1 MRFIALG
8 TTEFVKH
15 CINGLIDGGQQVL
28 LLVSLPKELQ
38 PDNSID
44 LSEFASKKGLDYLEV
59 EDINSPKN
67 IAALKAYMP
76 DIIFSAWPRILKQS
90 IFSVPR
96 SCIIGCHPTALP
108 FNRGRHPLHWEIVL
122 GFSES
127 RLSFFRMDEGI
138 DTGHILLQMPY
149 EIRPEDT
156 IADLVVRVNSVAYSG
171 SYQLG
176 QILATA
182 DVPEGIEQ
190 DHSKANYWRK
200 RTRHDVIIDFRMSAE
215 HIVRTVRSFT
225 LPYPCAMLLFDQY
238 ALHVVQASLAPT
250 VFLLEESQRIEPGKI
265 IQKSGNIIRVKAIDQ
280 IVDLTC
286 QEPLP
291 TSLLSAKYIHP
302 PTKYLVEYPE
312 IFISYLR

>member
-1 MRFIALG
+1 MRFIVLG
-8 TTEFVKH
+8 TTDFVKH
-15 CINGLIDGGQQVL
+15 CINGLIDSDQQVL

-44 LSEFASKKGLDYLEV
+44 LSVFMSEKGLDYLEV
-59 EDINSPKN
+59 EDINAPEN
-67 IAALKAYMP
+67 IAILEAYSP
-76 DIIFSAWPRILKQS
+76 DVIFSGWPKILKQP

-96 SCIIGCHPTALP
+96 FCIIGSHPTALP

-127 RLSFFRMDEGI
+127 KLSFFRMDEGV
-138 DTGHILLQMPY
+138 DSGRILLQLPY

-156 IADLVVRVNSVAYSG
+156 IADLVIRVNPVAYSG
-171 SYQLG
+171 SCQLG
-176 QILATA
+176 QRLATA

-190 DHSKANYWRK
+190 DHNKANYWRK
-200 RTRHDVIIDFRMSAE
+200 RTRHDVTIDFRMSAE

-238 ALHVVQASLAPT
+238 VLHVFEATITSK
-250 VFLLEESQRIEPGKI
+250 VFSSEELQRIEPGKI
-265 IQKSGNIIRVKAIDQ
+265 IHADSHRIRVKAIDR

-286 QEPLP
+286 QERLP
-291 TSLLSAKYIHP
+291 NSLLNAKYIHP
-302 PTKYLVEYPE
+302 PTKYLVEHPE

>member
-8 TTEFVKH
+8 TTEFVRH

-44 LSEFASKKGLDYLEV
+44 LSVFMSEKGLDYLEV
-59 EDINSPKN
+59 EDINAPEN
-67 IAALKAYMP
+67 IAILEAYSP
-76 DIIFSAWPRILKQS
+76 DVIFSGWPKILKQP

-96 SCIIGCHPTALP
+96 FCIIGSHPTALP

-122 GFSES
+122 GFPKSS
-127 RLSFFRMDEGI
+127 LSFFRMDEGI
-138 DTGHILLQMPY
+138 DTGRILLQVPY

-156 IADLVVRVNSVAYSG
+156 IADLVTRVNSVAYSG
-171 SYQLG
+171 SCQLG
-176 QILATA
+176 QMLATG

-190 DHSKANYWRK
+190 DHDKANYWRK
-200 RTRHDVIIDFRMSAE
+200 RTRHDVTLDLRMSAVN
-215 HIVRTVRSFT
+215 IVRTVRSFT
-225 LPYPCAMLLFDQY
+225 SPYPCAMLLFDQY
-238 ALHVVQASLAPT
+238 VLHVVQASLAPM
-250 VFLLEESQRIEPGKI
+250 VFSLEELQRIEPGKI
-265 IQKSGNIIRVKAIDQ
+265 IQTSGHIIRVKAIDQ

-302 PTKYLVEYPE
+302 PTKCLVEYPE
-312 IFISYLR
+312 LFISYLR

>member
-8 TTEFVKH
+8 TTEFGKH

-44 LSEFASKKGLDYLEV
+44 LSEFASEKGLDYLEV
-59 EDINSPKN
+59 EDINSPEN
-67 IAALKAYMP
+67 IAALKACKP

-96 SCIIGCHPTALP
+96 FCIIGSHPTALP

-122 GFSES
+122 GFPKSS
-127 RLSFFRMDEGI
+127 LSFFRMDEGI
-138 DTGHILLQMPY
+138 DTGRILLQVPY

-156 IADLVVRVNSVAYSG
+156 IADLVTRVNSVAYSG
-171 SYQLG
+171 SCQLG
-176 QILATA
+176 QMLATG

-190 DHSKANYWRK
+190 DHGKTNYWRK

-238 ALHVVQASLAPT
+238 VLHVVQASLAPT
-250 VFLLEESQRIEPGKI
+250 VFSLEELQRIEPGKI
-265 IQKSGNIIRVKAIDQ
+265 IQASGHIIRVKAIDQ

-291 TSLLSAKYIHP
+291 TSLISAKYIHS
-302 PTKYLVEYPE
+302 PTKYLVDYPE